1 LRGCRPGARSQN
13 NLRNCDWDAEAFI
26 ADLDDSI
33 WSDRLLKKAP
43 ILRRMAAARW
53 NKSRRQPLLSG
64 MEFNKTEIIA
74 WSYKPRFTRTVHSA
88 QERQAVLKDYEFGK
102 SRPDSDWFD
111 VHDPEE
117 ERN

>member
-1 LRGCRPGARSQN
+1 
-13 NLRNCDWDAEAFI
+13 
-26 ADLDDSI
+26 
-33 WSDRLLKKAP
+33 
-43 ILRRMAAARW
+43 
-53 NKSRRQPLLSG
+53 